1 VTTQNLGKAHEGLLR
16 KKALWRTA
24 GRCELESL
32 HLPTWASRRRQDSL
46 DVLDQLT
53 PKIQELTQPW
63 KRWWRIVR

>member
-32 HLPTWASRRRQDSL
+32 HLPTWASRRARTRSTYWINL
-46 DVLDQLT
+46 R
-53 PKIQELTQPW
+53 PKF
-63 KRWWRIVR
+63 RS